1 MYRTFITFRDVDE
14 EKRWDEA
21 WKEELT
27 SRLVDRKLKF
37 YMEATIAWGE
47 K

>member
-1 MYRTFITFRDVDE
+1 LDVDE

-21 WKEELT
+21 WKEKLT

-37 YMEATIAWGE
+37 AIIAWGE